1 MNLEGFASLGMTLS
15 DWEPE
20 ELKAPVGKTTLI
32 PRFIVKSQDF
42 QFEAIRQLVLI
53 NSSMLEF

>member
-1 MNLEGFASLGMTLS
+1 MDLKGFASLEMTVS

-20 ELKAPVGKTTLI
+20 ELKAPIGKTTLI
-32 PRFIVKSQDF
+32 PRFIVKSRDF
-42 QFEAIRQLVLI
+42 QFEAIRQLALI